1 MWLTGA
7 VINSDV
13 ALVDDLVA
21 VNNFEAIEI
30 ESDFLVGREGECRE
44 DIVVCDEI
52 DLVAVFCGIG
62 SGLDAWV
69 FIVADFCENFF
80 VGEITNLIFDIVN
93 SFGAAMHVSVVRNT
107 LDVAV
112 IVGGCSALQN
122 TVIEVYVTA
131 VNAIYAA
138 LNFWG
143 SRVDMAFAICI
154 DAVVK
159 WIFVL
164 AESDVGGEIRD
175 AMDTVS
181 ITIDCSA
188 CNIDILCTDTGTG
201 LARSIGSGRDGAASH
216 GDVAILPII

>member
-1 MWLTGA
+1 MAIKIDGNILGIRWEDGWCGSITNNRDSLA
-7 VINSDV
+7 VLDIIVCAGEGIICAAVWELEIIFVIFEPTILFDWISE
-13 ALVDDLVA
+13 VDDHA
-21 VNNFEAIEI
+21 RSAIRNCFNDSWI
-30 ESDFLVGREGECRE
+30 
-44 DIVVCDEI
+44 IY
-52 DLVAVFCGIG
+52 IG
-62 SGLDAWV
+62 A
-69 FIVADFCENFF
+69 
-80 VGEITNLIFDIVN
+80 
-93 SFGAAMHVSVVRNT
+93 
-107 LDVAV
+107 
-112 IVGGCSALQN
+112 SALQN

-154 DAVVK
+154 DAVVE

-188 CNIDILCTDTGTG
+188 CNIDILCTDTGTN
-201 LARSIGSGRDGAASH
+201 LAGSIGNGRDGAASH